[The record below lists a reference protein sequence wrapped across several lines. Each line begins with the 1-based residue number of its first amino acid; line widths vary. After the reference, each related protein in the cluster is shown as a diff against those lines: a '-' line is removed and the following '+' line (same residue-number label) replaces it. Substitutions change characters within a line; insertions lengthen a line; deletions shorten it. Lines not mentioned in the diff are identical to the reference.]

1 MVRGVGELMPDRV
14 WMATAKLRA
23 YARSGRTLDE
33 IATLN
38 EQETGWRP
46 TRSTVSKKLLAMG
59 EEPRH
64 VARRDLV
71 PWDLRPEHSTS
82 RFRLMLQAESRR
94 RAGMPLSNTDRKYVD
109 LLDDLLM
116 GRGTP
121 LVVGYN
127 PEIGF
132 YLADRTEDDR
142 DIIREPESEDA
153 DEDETDNAP
162 AENHS

>member
-1 MVRGVGELMPDRV
+1 MS
-14 WMATAKLRA
+14 TAKLRA

-46 TRSTVSKKLLAMG
+46 TRSTVSKKLLTMG

-71 PWDLRPEHSTS
+71 PWAIRPEHSTS

-94 RAGMPLSNTDRKYVD
+94 RAGAQLSNTDRKYVD

-121 LVVGYN
+121 LVVAYHH
-127 PEIGF
+127 EIGF
-132 YLADRTEDDR
+132 YLTDRTEDDR
-142 DIIREPESEDA
+142 DIIREPASED
-153 DEDETDNAP
+153 DEDNGFADNAP
-162 AENHS
+162 AADIS